1 MKKMGEKVVRGKQA
15 IAIGSMILLLAV
27 GITGCGSKS
36 EQTEDKSANY
46 AGTEMATAEPSMAEG
61 EMQTADMSTTDAAVS
76 GTEEAVTDSSS
87 VTVGVVDESRKLI
100 KNVTLDVETESFDEL
115 VASVESKVSELEGYI
130 ENLTIGDNYT
140 YTETGSLQYATITAR
155 IPVARLDEFVKMMD
169 SASNVIN
176 RSEYVTDVTLQYVDM
191 ESRKEMYLAEQ
202 KSLLALLE
210 KAVTVEDIITIE
222 SRLSEV
228 RYEIESMESQLRVY
242 DNQVDYSTI
251 TLYINEVER
260 LTPEVKEGT
269 LDKIKTGI
277 SENLYKIGQGIKN
290 TAVNVI
296 IATPYIVIWVVI
308 ILVAFFVLR
317 KLFKKN
323 KKQSKKENVPVNQ
336 DQAVKNKE

>member
-1 MKKMGEKVVRGKQA
+1 MKKMGKKTVRGKQA
-15 IAIGSMILLLAV
+15 IAIGSMILLLMAGV
-27 GITGCGSKS
+27 TGCGSKEAS
-36 EQTEDKSANY
+36 QTEDKAANY
-46 AGTEMATAEPSMAEG
+46 AGTEMATASEPSSAEG
-61 EMQTADMSTTDAAVS
+61 EMQTADMSTTEMIAS
-76 GTEEAVTDSSS
+76 EEAVTDSSS

-100 KNVTLDVETESFDEL
+100 KNVTLDVETETFVEL
-115 VASVESKVSELEGYI
+115 VANVESKVGELEGYI

-277 SENLYKIGQGIKN
+277 SENFYKIGQGIKN

-296 IATPYIVIWVVI
+296 IATPYIVIWGVI
-308 ILVAFFVLR
+308 LIVAFLLLR

-323 KKQSKKENVPVNQ
+323 KKQSKKENVPVNEN
-336 DQAVKNKE
+336 QADKNKE